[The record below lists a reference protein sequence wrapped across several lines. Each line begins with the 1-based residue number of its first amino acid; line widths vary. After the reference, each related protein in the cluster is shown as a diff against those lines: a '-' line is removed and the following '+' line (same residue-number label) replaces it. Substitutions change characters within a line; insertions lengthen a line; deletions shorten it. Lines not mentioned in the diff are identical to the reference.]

1 MNYELQIISYLCTLK
16 CKIRQMNKLKDLHKG
31 EASNASYD
39 HVLKYTGI
47 FGGVQGLKML
57 CSAGRMKLTTK
68 ILGSLGIGL
77 ISAYGSV
84 SEFLYNASNM
94 GIPLNA
100 TRQTSELFEEGSEEK
115 IGHRVMVIRTWVLWA
130 ALLSVLFCLFFSPLI
145 SYFFFEHD
153 WHHWPEV
160 MLISLVAVGNIIA
173 EGECSILKGLRQVR
187 KVAIIETVLALGT
200 LLCTIPMYYL
210 LGVRGVILGLIV
222 CAALSALVHFS
233 FSLRMVPYRVR
244 PFSRRT
250 FVEGLPLVK
259 VGIPYVLAN
268 VANAGLKMAIPAIIL
283 ISHTMSDVGHYQAG
297 YTVMVGYAGLVF
309 MALESDYFP
318 RLSGEV
324 NNVQR
329 MNFTINQQADVCI
342 LIITPMLILLALFMP
357 YVLLALYEDEFLI
370 VTGMA
375 TISVYYTFMRCVS
388 WPLGYSILAKGHSI
402 AFLAL
407 EVVSDVLLGL
417 LIWWCYSGFGL
428 VGAGVALSVGALY
441 DMVVNTI
448 YCHVRYGYVMRRS
461 TLLLF
466 LLQFVFLTAAV
477 VTCFLLPSS
486 EVMRYVF
493 GGVAFLASSL
503 LSYFW
508 LRGRSRCLR
517 RKFVRRKH
525 SV

>member
-1 MNYELQIISYLCTLK
+1 MNYFSYLCTLNRDN
-16 CKIRQMNKLKDLHKG
+16 RQMNKLKDLHKG

-57 CSAGRMKLTTK
+57 CSVGRVKLTTK
-68 ILGSLGIGL
+68 ILGSMGIGL

-115 IGHRVMVIRTWVLWA
+115 IVHRVMVIRTWVLWA
-130 ALLSVLFCLFFSPLI
+130 ALVSVLICLLFSPLI
-145 SYFFFEHD
+145 SYFFFKHD

-210 LGVRGVILGLIV
+210 LGVRGIILGLIA
-222 CAALSALVHFS
+222 CAALSAMVHFS
-233 FSLRMVPYRVR
+233 FSIRLVPYRVR
-244 PFSRRT
+244 PFSHTT

-268 VANAGLKMAIPAIIL
+268 VARAGLQMAIPAIIL
-283 ISHTMSDVGHYQAG
+283 INHTMSDVGHYQAG
-297 YTVMVGYAGLVF
+297 WTVIVGYAGLVF

-329 MNFTINQQADVCI
+329 MNFTINQQADVCF
-342 LIITPMLILLALFMP
+342 LIITPMLILLAVLMP
-357 YVLLALYEDEFLI
+357 YVLLALYEEEFLI

-375 TISVYYTFMRCVS
+375 TISVYYTFLRCVS
-388 WPLGYSILAKGHSI
+388 LPLGYSILAKGHSI
-402 AFLAL
+402 AYLTL
-407 EVVSDVLLGL
+407 EVIFDILFGL
-417 LIWWCYSGFGL
+417 FIWWCYNSFGL
-428 VGAGVALSVGALY
+428 IGAGIAYAVGAFY
-441 DMVVNTI
+441 DVVVYYL
-448 YCHVRYGYVMRRS
+448 YCHIRYGYVMRHS
-461 TLLLF
+461 TILLF
-466 LLQFVFLTAAV
+466 FLQFVCLTVAV
-477 VTCFLLPSS
+477 VTCFLLPTT
-486 EVMRYVF
+486 EVMRYVV
-493 GGVAFLASSL
+493 GGAAFLSSSL
-503 LSYFW
+503 LSLFW
-508 LRGRSRCLR
+508 LNRRSGSMR
-517 RKFVRRKH
+517 RLFVRRRK
-525 SV
+525 